1 MKAVVLKEG
10 GLRIMRPAEDLAPE
24 ELIGKRVAFREDED
38 HAGCWHRRM
47 GLRRGTV
54 LKPAPTL
61 AQKAE
66 LFGEEG
72 TLPEELIAAEADVV
86 RLWVK
91 ADPCPAFP
99 RGCEMAAERECLLVL
114 ESGEEPA

>member
-1 MKAVVLKEG
+1 
-10 GLRIMRPAEDLAPE
+10 MRPAEELAPE
-24 ELIGKRVAFREDED
+24 ALVGKRVAFREDAE
-38 HAGCWHRRM
+38 HADCWHRRM

-66 LFGEEG
+66 MLGAEDE
-72 TLPEELIAAEADVV
+72 LPEELVAAEADVV

-91 ADPCPAFP
+91 IDPCAAFP
-99 RGCEMAAERECLLVL
+99 RGCEMAAERECLLVV
-114 ESGEEPA
+114 EPGDDAAGQSSASSS

>member
-1 MKAVVLKEG
+1 
-10 GLRIMRPAEDLAPE
+10 MRPAEESAPE
-24 ELIGKRVAFREDED
+24 ELITKRVAFRDDED
-38 HAGCWHRRM
+38 HADCWHRRM
-47 GLRRGTV
+47 GIQRGTV

-66 LFGEEG
+66 LLGEDQV
-72 TLPEELIAAEADVV
+72 LPEELVAAEAEVV

-114 ESGEEPA
+114 EPGDEAGAGR